1 MIDLY
6 TALKLMGDFNS
17 NSSLV
22 HLKNSQNKYGFN
34 EHLTVKEVKDKY
46 DLRKTKVIEISPYFC
61 CECYGGFL
69 LTIQE
74 EKDNE

>member
-6 TALKLMGDFNS
+6 TALKLIGDFNS

-22 HLKNSQNKYGFN
+22 HLK
-34 EHLTVKEVKDKY
+34 VKEVKDKY